1 MRPTLNI
8 TVCIYPGCTNSPRTR
23 GLCHPHYQTMR
34 GYVRAGRVTEQDL
47 EARGMLAPKGT
58 GGAKANGSG
67 LFLDSTATGGLAT
80 VKPIAHGGDSIAADP
95 AERIAA
101 AIADGNFAA
110 AEYWHAVAR
119 DRARNGG
126 AS

>member
-1 MRPTLNI
+1 MSPTLNI

-47 EARGMLAPKGT
+47 EVRGMLAPKGT

-67 LFLDSTATGGLAT
+67 LFLDSTATGDLAEGAPT
-80 VKPIAHGGDSIAADP
+80 VDP

-101 AIADGNFAA
+101 AIAEGDMETAKH
-110 AEYWHAVAR
+110 WHAV
-119 DRARNGG
+119 ARNGG